1 MFGCSWTELQGG
13 APDLVLVAPLHRGG
27 HPATLGPKATQPGSR
42 AFCAPA
48 WLCPDQAH
56 PKVCTS
62 QNPSFPLLSWQG
74 DRLLCP
80 LLALKVLGNVND
92 GSLCVPL
99 WPSLA
104 PTGKWEAQG
113 ASSLLQAYTCSNASP
128 AKRALTES
136 VFTHQHLMTS

>member
-1 MFGCSWTELQGG
+1 MFGCSWAELQGG
-13 APDLVLVAPLHRGG
+13 ATDLVLLAPLHSGG

-62 QNPSFPLLSWQG
+62 RNPSFPLLGWQG

-80 LLALKVLGNVND
+80 LSALKVLGNVND

-104 PTGKWEAQG
+104 PTRKWEAQG
-113 ASSLLQAYTCSNASP
+113 AFCKHTLAAMQALPSG
-128 AKRALTES
+128 ALTES
-136 VFTHQHLMTS
+136 VFTHQPLMTS